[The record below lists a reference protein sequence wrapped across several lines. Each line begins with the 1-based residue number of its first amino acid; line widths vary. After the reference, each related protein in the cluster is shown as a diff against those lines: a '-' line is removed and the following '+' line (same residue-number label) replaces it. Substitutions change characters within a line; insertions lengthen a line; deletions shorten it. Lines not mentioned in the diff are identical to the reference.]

1 MDENEK
7 PYIKVPVS
15 DFLERVYDRQ
25 EKLVDSVHEINI
37 TLAKQHISL
46 EEHMKRSLAAEEAI
60 GLLRIEMKP
69 IEKHVELVK
78 FAVKVIAGILSSAS
92 IAYLIKTLIK

>member
-1 MDENEK
+1 MDEQDQ
-7 PYIKVPVS
+7 PYIKVPVN

-46 EEHMKRSLAAEEAI
+46 EEHIRRSQAAEEAI
-60 GLLRIEMKP
+60 AIMRTELKP
-69 IEKHVELVK
+69 IESHVVVMKAIMKIGAAL
-78 FAVKVIAGILSSAS
+78 LSSAS
-92 IAYLIKTLIK
+92 ILYIIKRLL